1 MLELK
6 EYKYNFKKILGEDKY
21 KISESLYENI
31 SSALKKERKR
41 LFSKLDEEKNLTKIL
56 VVHLKKLKNLKLL

>member
-1 MLELK
+1 M
-6 EYKYNFKKILGEDKY
+6 KIYPL
-21 KISESLYENI
+21 L
-31 SSALKKERKR
+31 LKKERKR